1 MPGTPFFSVLI
12 STYNRAQQV
21 QRAVRSCLRQTFDDL
36 EIVVVDDASADGTR
50 GVLEALGDSRL
61 RVVQHAHNRGISAA
75 RATGVKHARGEWL
88 VFLDSDWELFPHS
101 LARLRALIDELPAG
115 VHIIRSRLE
124 AADGTV
130 QPGIMPT
137 GITGYDERL
146 RWLEELTINRVS
158 SDAGH
163 CIHRSVFE
171 TTNFFEHRRGA
182 MEGLWETD
190 LARREQSLWVPDIL
204 GKQHVDAANSHSR
217 DANASRLISRLLLEA
232 PDDLWMAETML
243 AEHGTAL
250 DRLAPLTRRALTE
263 RAASQAFLTG
273 DRRRGL
279 RHTWGALRSG
289 SRHGKL
295 WVTLGLGLLGPR
307 PLAYAKLAGRRRRLG
322 GRRQP
327 ATV

>member
-1 MPGTPFFSVLI
+1 MPGPFFSVLI
-12 STYNRAQQV
+12 STYNRVHEV
-21 QRAVRSCLRQTFDDL
+21 QRAVRSCTQQTFRDL
-36 EIVVVDDASADGTR
+36 EIVVVDDASADGTVS
-50 GVLEALGDSRL
+50 VLTALGESRL
-61 RVVQHAHNRGISAA
+61 RIVQHERNRGISAA

-88 VFLDSDWELFPHS
+88 VFLDSDWELFSHA

-130 QPGIMPT
+130 QPGILPS

-146 RWLEELTINRVS
+146 HWLEELTIARAS

-171 TTNFFEHRRGA
+171 ATNFFEDRRGA
-182 MEGLWETD
+182 VEGLWETD

-217 DANASRLISRLLLEA
+217 DANASRVISRLLREA

-243 AEHGTAL
+243 AEHGSAL

-263 RAASQAFLTG
+263 RAATQAFLAG
-273 DRRRGL
+273 DRRRGA
-279 RHTWGALRSG
+279 RHTWEAIRSG
-289 SRHGKL
+289 SRHGKV
-295 WVTLGLGLLGPR
+295 WIILGLGLLGPR
-307 PLAYAKLAGRRRRLG
+307 PLAYGKLAGRRRQ
-322 GRRQP
+322 RRTRRRA
-327 ATV
+327 ATA